1 MARLR
6 KRLEERGE
14 TAAADAADAFAA
26 ELGAAER
33 ALADALEL
41 ALGAGLRIRAPALRR
56 RLARAL
62 GRDGDG

>member
-6 KRLEERGE
+6 KGPEERGD
-14 TAAADAADAFAA
+14 ADAADARGAA
-26 ELGAAER
+26 LAAAER
-33 ALADALEL
+33 ALADALAL
-41 ALGAGLRIRAPALRR
+41 AQGAGLQIRSPALRR

>member
-14 TAAADAADAFAA
+14 TAAADAFAA
-26 ELGAAER
+26 ELGATER
-33 ALADALEL
+33 ALADALGQ